1 MDKWL
6 SKANETLE
14 SCFGIGTEAETK
26 QKLEA
31 VTVSR
36 TSNDFTR
43 FCQAQQFVFVLF
55 LSHYSTQSLSN
66 RIPEGKHLLGMVQD
80 AFTKATNVTP
90 EDRQDDLRENMST
103 LRESWEHFTM
113 NVQEILDVLKSALNR
128 FDEFNDAKQR
138 FERWLTE
145 TEQTLQAMPDT
156 KGELSEMKTMLER
169 FKHLQEQITAKHNDL
184 DHLTGEAKEL
194 SSWSRAATQMEEI
207 SKLEARWE
215 KLDAECKRRIQIVES
230 EMSQYNSYHQK
241 LQEAEKWLLQVSFQ
255 LMAHNSLYI
264 TNREQTQ
271 EQINQHEILLDD
283 IQKYQHN
290 LDDLRAKGNVQIERY
305 EQYSPTIRGTIETQ
319 LKNIQDSYNS
329 LLNTSIQIRNRL
341 HESLAKFQEYENTI
355 DSIMNNLE
363 NYEPIIVTELDEPAT
378 DLAMAQK
385 QLKLAQSLHTK
396 LQGEKSRLAV
406 AVQACEAATAS
417 ISRPSSPLE
426 TAMQPI
432 PEKEL
437 MVRAKLEDLIDQVR
451 HCAFILLTFC
461 GGCTFRFLFLFGLF
475 VCYFLCPF
483 FV

>member
-1 MDKWL
+1 M
-6 SKANETLE
+6 
-14 SCFGIGTEAETK
+14 
-26 QKLEA
+26 Q
-31 VTVSR
+31 R
-36 TSNDFTR
+36 THHAL
-43 FCQAQQFVFVLF
+43 AQHFAHFPVFF
-55 LSHYSTQSLSN
+55 INSQTLSN

-90 EDRQDDLRENMST
+90 EDKQDDLRGNMST

-113 NVQEILDVLKSALNR
+113 NVPEILATLKQTLNR
-128 FDEFNDAKQR
+128 FDEYNDSKQR
-138 FERWLTE
+138 FEKWLTE
-145 TEQTLQAMPDT
+145 TEQTLAAMPET
-156 KGELSEMKTMLER
+156 RGELSEMKTMLER
-169 FKHLQEQITAKHNDL
+169 FKHLQEQITTKHNDL
-184 DHLTGEAKEL
+184 DHLTGEAKDL
-194 SSWSRAATQMEEI
+194 SSWSRAATQLEDI
-207 SKLEARWE
+207 SKLQARWE
-215 KLDAECKRRIQIVES
+215 KLNAECSRRIQIVEA
-230 EMSQYNSYHQK
+230 EVGNYNSYHQK

-283 IQKYQHN
+283 IQKYQNN
-290 LDDLRAKGNVQIERY
+290 LDDLRAKGQSQIERY
-305 EQYSPTIRGTIETQ
+305 EQTTPNIRSTIETQ

-355 DSIMNNLE
+355 DSIMHNLD
-363 NYEPIIVTELDEPAT
+363 NYEPIITTELEEPAT
-378 DLAMAQK
+378 DLSMAQK
-385 QLKLAQSLHTK
+385 QLKLAQSLHSK
-396 LQGEKSRLAV
+396 LQAEKSRLAV

-451 HCAFILLTFC
+451 NMTRDDILC
-461 GGCTFRFLFLFGLF
+461 S
-475 VCYFLCPF
+475 
-483 FV
+483 